1 MRRPGQH
8 LRCLLWATLAW
19 AGGWHTTAQ
28 AAELVLERT
37 AVDKLLLQTLFK
49 EEGRHHLVRGGC
61 DSYLETP
68 TSSLKEGRLV
78 IRFHLT
84 AKLGVP
90 AGKACVGPTFTSWSV
105 VSGKPV
111 AEGGVVRLEDIRVE
125 EVEDAKIRFL
135 LKTGLAPAVP
145 KVVELDVRKAVGS
158 MLKASSPQMESAVE
172 MVQISSVLAENDKL
186 AVKFDFKLVAK

>member
-1 MRRPGQH
+1 MWVG
-8 LRCLLWATLAW
+8 LAW
-19 AGGWHTTAQ
+19 AAPLSSAG

-49 EEGRHHLVRGGC
+49 DEGRHFLVRGGC
-61 DSYLETP
+61 ESYLETP
-68 TSSLKEGRLV
+68 TSSLKDGRLV

-90 AGKACVGPTFTSWSV
+90 AGKICVGPTFTTWSV
-105 VSGKPV
+105 VSGKPM

-125 EVEDAKIRFL
+125 EVEDAKVRFL

-158 MLKASSPQMESAVE
+158 MLKASSPQMESTVE
-172 MVQISSVLAENDKL
+172 TVQISSVIAENDKL